1 MLHMHI
7 EALWEGGHA
16 SGKSGMSEPWHI
28 YYENHARE
36 NIREMLINKLA
47 PDRH

>member
-1 MLHMHI
+1 MHI

-16 SGKSGMSEPWHI
+16 SEKSEPWHI

-36 NIREMLINKLA
+36 NIREMLIN
-47 PDRH
+47 